1 MHAATLPHLRLLAT
15 VLLLAAS
22 LARAQPEAPFT
33 PAVDRKGDWSF
44 TPDTRLPNVLIL
56 GDSISIGYTRAV
68 REQLRGKANVFRPM
82 SDRGGPVNCGDTP
95 IGLRGIDAWLAG
107 RKWDVIHFNWGLWDL
122 CYRNPAAKTQGNRD
136 KVGGRQA
143 VPVAEYEANLEKLVA
158 TLRATGAVLIW
169 ASTTVVPENEVGRFV
184 GDDEK
189 YNAIAARV
197 MARHGVA
204 TDDLFALTRSFAGR
218 FSSAAGDVHFTP
230 EGYARIGAHVA
241 SAIEQALARRR

>member
-1 MHAATLPHLRLLAT
+1 MPILPLLAA
-15 VLLLAAS
+15 VLLLVAG
-22 LARAQPEAPFT
+22 LARAQPPAPFT
-33 PAVDRKGDWSF
+33 PAADRKGDWGF
-44 TPDTRLPNVLIL
+44 TPDPRLPNVLLL

-82 SDRGGPVNCGDTP
+82 NDRGGPVNCGDTP
-95 IGLRGIDAWLAG
+95 IGLRGITSWLAG
-107 RKWDVIHFNWGLWDL
+107 RKWDAIHFNWGLWDL

-136 KVGGRQA
+136 KVDGRQA
-143 VPVAEYEANLEKLVA
+143 VPVADYEANLEKLVA
-158 TLRATGAVLIW
+158 ALQSTGAVLIW

-204 TDDLFALTRSFAGR
+204 TDDLFTLTRAFAGR
-218 FSSAAGDVHFTP
+218 FSSAPGDVHFTP

-241 SAIEQALARRR
+241 AAIEEALVRRR